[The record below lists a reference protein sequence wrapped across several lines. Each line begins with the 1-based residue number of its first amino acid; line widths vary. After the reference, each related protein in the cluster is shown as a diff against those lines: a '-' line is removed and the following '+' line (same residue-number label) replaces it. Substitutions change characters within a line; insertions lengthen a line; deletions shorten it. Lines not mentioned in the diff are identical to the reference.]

1 MVVAAGNGTR
11 LGLGTPKALVPLHG
25 EPMFTHALRRL
36 EASGVADE
44 VVVVVPPD
52 FPPPSVIMQSRHP
65 VVVPGGATRQDS
77 VRLGLAALSADVDV
91 VLVHD
96 AARCL
101 APPELF
107 RTVADAVRDGADA
120 VVPGLPVADTVR
132 SVDGETLERHRLRAV
147 QTPQGFRRAVLE
159 EAHALAVDQADDE
172 SLAATDDAGLVER
185 AGWRVRVVPGHP
197 EAFKVTTAH
206 DLRVAEALLAGAADQ
221 HQTP

>member
-25 EPMFTHALRRL
+25 EPMLTHALRRL

-52 FPPPSVIMQSRHP
+52 SPPPSVITQSRHP
-65 VVVPGGATRQDS
+65 VVVPGGETRQDS
-77 VRLGLAALSADVDV
+77 VRLGLAALSPDVDV

-101 APPELF
+101 APPDLF
-107 RTVADAVRDGADA
+107 RTVADAVRAGADA
-120 VVPGLPVADTVR
+120 VVPGLPVTDTVR
-132 SVDGETLERHRLRAV
+132 SVDGETLDRHRLQAV

-159 EAHALAVDQADDE
+159 EAHALAVDQADE

-185 AGWRVRVVPGHP
+185 AGWRVQVVPGHP

-206 DLRVAEALLAGAADQ
+206 DLRVAEALLAGAAGQ
-221 HQTP
+221 SQTP